1 MIWVTWLISDGNLNR
16 IILVHLIVF
25 KCMHLGFLE
34 KGQQLLHSESLIG
47 KETNL
52 INPGWTIQVSNFT
65 ETLVYNSRALTF
77 YFMLERNRSGI
88 LNAFLFAKPY
98 SVPIINFVIVHPSWP
113 LACKDVFECHFLLV
127 IDHTH
132 QRRKL
137 STYISIFLKNHLFFK
152 SL

>member
-88 LNAFLFAKPY
+88 LMHFYLPSLILCLSSTMSLFIHHDLWPARMSLSVTSCLSLITLIIGAK
-98 SVPIINFVIVHPSWP
+98 
-113 LACKDVFECHFLLV
+113 
-127 IDHTH
+127 
-132 QRRKL
+132 
-137 STYISIFLKNHLFFK
+137 
-152 SL
+152 